1 MPLIDEGLTIQWQK
15 SKKSKSQ
22 TMIYKSRHVTLINI
36 YITNNE

>member
-1 MPLIDEGLTIQWQK
+1 MPLIDEGLTIQWQ
-15 SKKSKSQ
+15 KSKSQ